1 MMTPA
6 KEALNKSFDKA
17 LPSVDE
23 GLRTNGNLLTSF
35 MVKHSR
41 NDKPLIPFV
50 VSLSNHDRNQ
60 RFLKHPGQFNQ
71 GFTLLEILIALAIF
85 AVMSMM
91 AYAGLAAVLNARAAT
106 EPRSQQ
112 MAQLQT
118 TLYLLN
124 EDLSQ
129 AINRPIRDELGS
141 TEPAF
146 SSGRGNEILV
156 FTRSVPTWS
165 GNGAANSLHRVS
177 YRFENGVLYRQV
189 WTLPDR
195 TRQTQYRRR
204 KLMTAEQVS
213 IKFYSEESQTWLP
226 FNGSGGSPEAL
237 EISFNLTGLGS
248 IQRSFLIHQ

>member
-1 MMTPA
+1 MR
-6 KEALNKSFDKA
+6 EQ
-17 LPSVDE
+17 
-23 GLRTNGNLLTSF
+23 
-35 MVKHSR
+35 
-41 NDKPLIPFV
+41 
-50 VSLSNHDRNQ
+50 SLSGQHCPNQ
-60 RFLKHPGQFNQ
+60 QR

-129 AINRPIRDELGS
+129 AINRPVRDEFGS
-141 TEPAF
+141 PEPAF
-146 SSGRGNEILV
+146 GSGRGNEILV

-165 GNGAANSLHRVS
+165 GNGAVNSLHRVS
-177 YRFENGVLYRQV
+177 YRFENGALYRQV
-189 WTLPDR
+189 WSLPDR
-195 TRQTQYRRR
+195 TQQTQYRRR

-213 IKFYSEESQTWLP
+213 INFYNEESQTWQP
-226 FNGSGGSPEAL
+226 FNGSGGSPDAL
-237 EISFNLTGLGS
+237 EISFNLAGVGS
-248 IQRSFLIHQ
+248 IKRSFLLHQ